1 MNAFTLTG
9 TAPDGS
15 VRTLYA
21 CAKCSDHVYKTK
33 ESADACCGV
42 KKCARCGGP
51 LDRSWSISGVTQCSK
66 CDHEDFRRR
75 EDEKEAARFDAA
87 RKVREHDGPLFTGGA
102 GGNDGYFRD
111 LEELLDE
118 LASRED
124 GEAWPTYA
132 WACHDNPTVSLRYE
146 DIIESATQEAPES
159 FEPSEI
165 LGSAEL
171 IAAIAEFNEA
181 NAGTGSS
188 RSWTPNYKVAVLL
201 PTREELAA
209 LDAKGGH
216 S

>member
-21 CAKCSDHVYKTK
+21 CAKCSGHVYKTK

-42 KKCARCGGP
+42 KKCARCDGP
-51 LDRSWSISGVTQCSK
+51 LDRSWSMSGVTQCSK
-66 CDHEDFRRR
+66 CDFADFQRR
-75 EDEKEAARFDAA
+75 EDEKEAARFAAA
-87 RKVREHDGPLFTGGA
+87 RKVRGHDGPVFSGGA

-132 WACHDNPTVSLRYE
+132 WACHDNPTVHIDYDR
-146 DIIESATQEAPES
+146 IIENATQEAPDGFES
-159 FEPSEI
+159 SEA
-165 LGSAEL
+165 LGEAEL
-171 IAAIAEFNEA
+171 RAAIDAFNEA
-181 NAGTGSS
+181 NAGPGSA
-188 RSWTPNYKVAVLL
+188 RSWTPNYELAILL

-209 LDAKGGH
+209 LDAKGGE
-216 S
+216 